1 MIVFFGKTSGGGIS
15 AQSTGPLQGV
25 RGYWEALR
33 RDGGIPRRAD
43 VEPRG
48 MASCLEHVFLLE
60 RVAPGLA
67 RFRLAGMHLTDLMG
81 MDVRGMPLS
90 ALFDPLARSRLAQ
103 EVEQVFTGPAI
114 LEIGLEAERGIG
126 RRALAGRMILLPLRG
141 DGREPALALGCLVT
155 EGAIGAAPRRFAVTN
170 TLVEALPALAPQT
183 RRGDAPSQALAH
195 PWLRLVSSRE

>member
-15 AQSTGPLQGV
+15 AQSVWPLQSV

-33 RDGGIPRRAD
+33 RDGDIPQRAD

-60 RVAPGLA
+60 RIAPGLA

-126 RRALAGRMILLPLRG
+126 RRALAGRMRVRCGLYH
-141 DGREPALALGCLVT
+141 V
-155 EGAIGAAPRRFAVTN
+155 
-170 TLVEALPALAPQT
+170 
-183 RRGDAPSQALAH
+183 S
-195 PWLRLVSSRE
+195 RLSAKAGLNVLS